1 MLVAKDAKHFVNVRE
16 GTDDL
21 YVSIDS
27 VGVGSLGR
35 YGQPTARP
43 WNYCDRPI
51 DQAFTVFFCLVPGLT
66 AIACGLVLALR
77 RFEGALD
84 APARPL
90 TILSVG
96 MCGVLIILASDA
108 ATWLIGHGFLF
119 GRVTSRIGFLLAIWA
134 MALPGVNGIAIGTI
148 LAVAFTTI
156 VLPNLI
162 ALRTYFPHRI
172 APSRFPV
179 SRFPQAPLFDHQTMP
194 EKSSTSFRSST
205 EQPSFDAVSD
215 MRIRQWFQRG
225 DSPEGADI
233 LTGTL
238 TLHVLQGTRVAWGH
252 IGFCPSF
259 AHTPTLSVSTSF
271 DGTEALVQAAEVLPW
286 GARIECRLD
295 DPAEENF
302 YLPIDLVAKYVPPL
316 RSADESDGSHFIG
329 LSKGPSGPP
338 LF

>member
-96 MCGVLIILASDA
+96 MCGVLIIGYLGD
-108 ATWLIGHGFLF
+108 
-119 GRVTSRIGFLLAIWA
+119 
-134 MALPGVNGIAIGTI
+134 GIAWSE
-148 LAVAFTTI
+148 
-156 VLPNLI
+156 
-162 ALRTYFPHRI
+162 RHCHRNDTC
-172 APSRFPV
+172 S
-179 SRFPQAPLFDHQTMP
+179 
-194 EKSSTSFRSST
+194 
-205 EQPSFDAVSD
+205 
-215 MRIRQWFQRG
+215 
-225 DSPEGADI
+225 
-233 LTGTL
+233 
-238 TLHVLQGTRVAWGH
+238 
-252 IGFCPSF
+252 GFHHNCI
-259 AHTPTLSVSTSF
+259 T
-271 DGTEALVQAAEVLPW
+271 
-286 GARIECRLD
+286 
-295 DPAEENF
+295 
-302 YLPIDLVAKYVPPL
+302 
-316 RSADESDGSHFIG
+316 
-329 LSKGPSGPP
+329 
-338 LF
+338 

>member
-134 MALPGVNGIAIGTI
+134 MALQLHRATFIRRCFRHADSSMVSTRRLTRGSRYSDGNSDSS
-148 LAVAFTTI
+148 
-156 VLPNLI
+156 
-162 ALRTYFPHRI
+162 RTSRN
-172 APSRFPV
+172 PSRV
-179 SRFPQAPLFDHQTMP
+179 GTYWILPLFCTH
-194 EKSSTSFRSST
+194 SNAF
-205 EQPSFDAVSD
+205 
-215 MRIRQWFQRG
+215 
-225 DSPEGADI
+225 
-233 LTGTL
+233 
-238 TLHVLQGTRVAWGH
+238 
-252 IGFCPSF
+252 
-259 AHTPTLSVSTSF
+259 
-271 DGTEALVQAAEVLPW
+271 
-286 GARIECRLD
+286 
-295 DPAEENF
+295 
-302 YLPIDLVAKYVPPL
+302 
-316 RSADESDGSHFIG
+316 G
-329 LSKGPSGPP
+329 LNVI
-338 LF
+338 